1 MDTNSTKIEGNKIVW
16 NARMVELLSANPETG
31 LYFQRA
37 GLAARL
43 GECNPLVFL
52 FEAVSGESG
61 FSKFIIERS
70 KPVFIQFQALLK
82 TDDIL
87 VYRYKSTT
95 KNFTAS
101 APVGLLSQV
110 IEIAESVNSMVD
122 KMNLVIKSSPAVFE
136 SVTPSGT
143 DKKARSLD
151 LTALTLLL
159 ASEQPEGT
167 DTKQPEGTESKPKK
181 ARAKKVPVQST
192 DAKVEGTESK

>member
-1 MDTNSTKIEGNKIVW
+1 
-16 NARMVELLSANPETG
+16 
-31 LYFQRA
+31 
-37 GLAARL
+37 
-43 GECNPLVFL
+43 
-52 FEAVSGESG
+52 
-61 FSKFIIERS
+61 
-70 KPVFIQFQALLK
+70 VFIQFQALLK